1 MWPNLVNMQLFLETC
16 NFLKQIS
23 RTKELKQ
30 HYFLFFRDGRNI
42 TAQSQQERF

>member
-23 RTKELKQ
+23 RTKELE
-30 HYFLFFRDGRNI
+30 HYFLVFRDERNI
-42 TAQSQQERF
+42 TVQSQQERF